1 MTGPPLRLAKEAGG
15 RHVRKQ
21 SQGQQPLPPTRSRQR
36 EGENARPERLLDRA
50 EAIAVIYATPEGLPR
65 RFVWRRAVH
74 DVVKAEGPER
84 IAPEWWRERSTAR
97 ARDYYRVEDSHGRRY
112 WIYRD
117 GRHGDG
123 RGGDPLWY
131 LHGLFG

>member
-1 MTGPPLRLAKEAGG
+1 MARPVQA
-15 RHVRKQ
+15 
-21 SQGQQPLPPTRSRQR
+21 
-36 EGENARPERLLDRA
+36 ARPERLLDRV

-97 ARDYYRVEDSHGRRY
+97 ARDYYRVEDREGRRY

-123 RGGDPLWY
+123 RGPDPVWY